1 VQALYA
7 SAWDMSEQNSMQHN
21 EQHKVQALKEAT
33 PAPSGFVNLC
43 GALVRC
49 KPCSINSTRSS
60 ATKPDFVATPAML
73 SAIHSSAIALSSGR
87 CLLLSGPS
95 GCGKSCL
102 VHHLAAATHNDDML
116 ELYMDAN
123 TDSRALLGSYMCSQ
137 TPGEF
142 FWQPGPL
149 SQVPSPRFV
158 ELCCQIIQLLSGAYF
173 KDYLGVYV
181 CTPA

>member
-1 VQALYA
+1 MVLNYLINFCEHMQTLAASMWDMKERDTSYQALR
-7 SAWDMSEQNSMQHN
+7 
-21 EQHKVQALKEAT
+21 EAI
-33 PAPSGFVNLC
+33 PSPPGFVNLC

-49 KPCSINSTRSS
+49 KPGTTPQHQP
-60 ATKPDFVATPAML
+60 AQAHFVSTPAMQ
-73 SAIHSSAIALSSGR
+73 SAVHSAALALSTSR
-87 CLLLSGPS
+87 CVLISGPT

-102 VHHLAAATHNDDML
+102 VHQLAAATSQDGVL

-149 SQVPSPRFV
+149 SQVT
-158 ELCCQIIQLLSGAYF
+158 LLTI
-173 KDYLGVYV
+173 LLQEHQHCLNIV
-181 CTPA
+181 

>member
-1 VQALYA
+1 MQALYA
-7 SAWDMSEQNSMQHN
+7 SIWHMEEQDGLCDNSQQ
-21 EQHKVQALKEAT
+21 ELRALCEAA

-49 KPCSINSTRSS
+49 KTGSIKKTPSR
-60 ATKPDFVATPAML
+60 APQAQFVSTPAML
-73 SAIHSSAIALSSGR
+73 SALHSSAVALSSGR

-102 VHHLAAATHNDDML
+102 VHNLAAATHNEDML

-149 SQVPSPRFV
+149 SQVRLPRPSHATGV
-158 ELCCQIIQLLSGAYF
+158 HCIALLA
-173 KDYLGVYV
+173 L
-181 CTPA
+181 